1 MLELRAATS
10 LARLWKK
17 LDQLDEAKSILS
29 SVYSSFTE
37 GFGSPDLIE
46 AKTVLEQLI
55 EQKGPGSL
63 YFNSIC
69 P

>member
-17 LDQLDEAKSILS
+17 LNKLDDAKSILK
-29 SVYSSFTE
+29 SVYSRFTE

-55 EQKGPGSL
+55 E
-63 YFNSIC
+63 
-69 P
+69 